1 MARRC
6 RVYSNSK
13 TYHNIL
19 KGIDNQNIFY
29 EDQDRNVFLKYMLIT
44 KKEYNYNIYSYC
56 LMDNHVHLVIK
67 SEKEFLSKIFQSLMV
82 RYVQYF
88 NKKYKRSGTLLQGRF
103 KSMNVENLN
112 YFLKVCKYVH
122 QNPENAGIAKVKDYK
137 WSSYNEYVGKG
148 KLVDKSI
155 LLHYYD
161 NDIDKFIK
169 DTIKFDGKEYLSEL
183 AEFELIRKLTDEQVS
198 NIIKVLFDIKD
209 TNEISAYFK
218 NLEKD
223 DMIKCIRKM
232 REITGTNK
240 TQIARVARINRHIV
254 ERVWDEKM

>member
-1 MARRC
+1 MARTR

-44 KKEYNYNIYSYC
+44 KKEYNYDIYSYC
-56 LMDNHVHLVIK
+56 LMDNHVHMVIK

-88 NKKYKRSGTLLQGRF
+88 NKKYKRSGTLIQGRF

-112 YFLKVCKYVH
+112 YFLKVCRYVH
-122 QNPENAGIAKVKDYK
+122 QNPENAGIAKVEDYK
-137 WSSYNEYVGKG
+137 WSSYKEYLGKG
-148 KLVDKSI
+148 KLVDKSV

-169 DTIKFDGKEYLSEL
+169 DTKKCDCKEYLREL
-183 AEFELIRKLTDEQVS
+183 AEYELIRKLTDEQVA
-198 NIIKVLFDIKD
+198 NTIKTIFDINE
-209 TNEISAYFK
+209 TNEISQYFK
-218 NLEKD
+218 DLSKQD
-223 DMIKCIRKM
+223 IAKCIRKM
-232 REITGTNK
+232 REIIGTNK
-240 TQIARVARINRHIV
+240 TQIARVTRINRYTI
-254 ERVWDEKM
+254 EQIWDEKM